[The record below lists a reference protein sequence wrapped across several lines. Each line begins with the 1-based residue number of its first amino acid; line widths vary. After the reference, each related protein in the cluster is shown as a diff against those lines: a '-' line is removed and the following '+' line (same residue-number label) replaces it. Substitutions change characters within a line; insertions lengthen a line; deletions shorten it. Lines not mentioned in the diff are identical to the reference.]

1 MVRSTRR
8 VLNLAFVHYDWLPLP
23 SGGSSA
29 ASLLRSTCEQAKVS
43 KIGFLRHG
51 KTGPKPDDGVDF
63 DRLLTDVG
71 RSQAAEAGSTFGR
84 QLGPFFTKVLVS
96 PAPRTVETAR
106 LFLEAAGQQRQCQ
119 IQSPQ
124 ALYDGTMQPEGSALF
139 QKIGYAPLSDYVNSE
154 NKDDAEVARRLL
166 GLYSR
171 TVVDAMQNLLQ
182 GHSFDGE
189 TGPTTTLWMVGHAIY
204 LPAAALY
211 VASLVGCK
219 PEGTETI
226 LSCNTKE
233 AEGFLIDLEK
243 SQASSLSRPSSIQAI
258 A

>member
-1 MVRSTRR
+1 MVRSTRW
-8 VLNLAFVHYDWLPLP
+8 VLNLAFARYDWLPLP
-23 SGGSSA
+23 SGGA
-29 ASLLRSTCEQAKVS
+29 ASLFRSTCEQAKVS
-43 KIGFLRHG
+43 KICFLRHG
-51 KTGPKPDDGVDF
+51 KTSPKPDDGVDF
-63 DRLLTDVG
+63 DRLLTDLG
-71 RSQAAEAGSTFGR
+71 RSQAVEAGASFGR
-84 QLGPFFTKVLVS
+84 QLSPFFTKVLVS

-106 LFLEAAGQQRQCQ
+106 LFLEASEQQEQCE

-124 ALYDGTMQPEGSALF
+124 ALYDGTMQPEGGPLF

-171 TVVDAMQNLLQ
+171 TVIDVMQNLLQ
-182 GHSFDGE
+182 DHHCDDESGR
-189 TGPTTTLWMVGHAIY
+189 TTTLWMVGHAIY
-204 LPAAALY
+204 LPAAALG
-211 VASLVGCK
+211 VASLVGCQ
-219 PEGTETI
+219 PEGTEAI

-243 SQASSLSRPSSIQAI
+243 AQVSFLSRPSSLAAI